1 MYRVLH
7 VADIA
12 DGGISMVIL
21 NWYKNL
27 DRERIRFDIA
37 STVTNTGNNAAQLQE
52 LGANIYFIPMKAK
65 GIAAYKEALTKILRD
80 GHYDAIHVHES
91 QTSYVALRLAR
102 QMGIKKRVAHSHTSA
117 PFCSPRGEL
126 ARLSGC
132 LLNYHYATDVVG
144 CGILAGQRVFGKLN
158 MKRPK
163 AHVLKNGI
171 YLDDFKY
178 REDVREEVRKE
189 LGISDRFVVGMVG
202 RLSAEK
208 NYCFAFEIIEK
219 LKEKKTD
226 CLLIVA
232 GDGPQRDELQTYVNN
247 HNLED
252 YVVFLG
258 NRSDANRLYM
268 AMDAFLLPS
277 VHEGFPVVAVEALA
291 SGLPVLLSD
300 TITTELGNFKQARY
314 LSIEDSCLWANILC
328 EVNIEAQVERVKAVE
343 CLKHNGFD
351 SKDVAKE
358 LEQLIYKVPR

>member
-27 DRERIRFDIA
+27 DRGRIHFDIA
-37 STVTNTGNNAAQLQE
+37 STVTNMGHNATQLQE
-52 LGANIYFIPMKAK
+52 LGANIYFIPMKAR
-65 GIAAYKEALTKILRD
+65 GIKAYKEALTKII
-80 GHYDAIHVHES
+80 GEGQYDAIHVHES

-102 QMGIKKRVAHSHTSA
+102 QMGVKKRVAHSHTSA
-117 PFCSPRGEL
+117 PFSSPRGEL

-171 YLDDFKY
+171 YFDDFIY
-178 REDVREEVRKE
+178 SEDIREKVRQE
-189 LGISDRFVVGMVG
+189 LGINDRFVVGMVG

-208 NYCFAFEIIEK
+208 NYCFAFDIVEK
-219 LKEKKTD
+219 LREKRPD
-226 CLLIVA
+226 CLLLVA
-232 GDGPQRDELQTYVNN
+232 GDGPQRTGLQYYVQN

-252 YVVFLG
+252 CILFLG
-258 NRSDANRLYM
+258 NRADANRLYM
-268 AMDAFLLPS
+268 AMDAFLLTS
-277 VHEGFPVVAVEALA
+277 FYEGFPVVAVEALA
-291 SGLPVLLSD
+291 SGLSVLLSD
-300 TITTELGNFKQARY
+300 TITSELKNLKNVKY
-314 LSIEDSCLWANILC
+314 LSIQDTCAWVDSLC
-328 EVNIEAQVERVKAVE
+328 EISKEDALNRVKSIE
-343 CLKHNGFD
+343 CLKANGFD
-351 SKDVAKE
+351 AKDIARE
-358 LEQLIYKVPR
+358 LELIYKVPR